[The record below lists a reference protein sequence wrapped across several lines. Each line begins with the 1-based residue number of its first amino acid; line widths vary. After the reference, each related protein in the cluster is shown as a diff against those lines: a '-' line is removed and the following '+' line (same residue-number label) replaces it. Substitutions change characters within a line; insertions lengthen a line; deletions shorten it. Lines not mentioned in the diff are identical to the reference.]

1 MSLFGAKKAKK
12 GVLVFII
19 EDNQMYAKVLQHY
32 LQAHL
37 PEGSE
42 VKVFPVGETAVMG
55 LNQHPDFIVMDY
67 FLDTKWTDASNG
79 VEMAKEIRKQDKDV
93 HILILSAQK
102 DIQVVLDAVKMDK
115 CSYMEKNDQA
125 PQLVLE
131 YIKKSLNIA

>member
-1 MSLFGAKKAKK
+1 MSLFGSKKAKK
-12 GVLVFII
+12 GVLVFLI
-19 EDNQMYAKVLQHY
+19 EDNQMYAKVMQHY
-32 LQAHL
+32 LQTNL

-55 LNQHPDFIVMDY
+55 LSQHPDFIVMDY

-79 VEMAKEIRKQDKDV
+79 VDMAKEIREKDKNV

-115 CSYMEKNDQA
+115 CSYMEKTDQA
-125 PQLVLE
+125 PQHVLE
-131 YIKKSLNIA
+131 HIKKSLSIA